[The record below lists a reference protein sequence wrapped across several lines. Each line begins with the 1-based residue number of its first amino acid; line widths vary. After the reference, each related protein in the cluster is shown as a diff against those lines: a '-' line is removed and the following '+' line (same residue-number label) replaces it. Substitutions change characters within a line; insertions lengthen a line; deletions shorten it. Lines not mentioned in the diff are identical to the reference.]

1 MKNDVSEMIAPDTVR
16 EIALAKGESCGDQ
29 IEVSVVMPCLNEAD
43 ALADCIRRAAG
54 SLADHQII
62 GEVIVAD
69 NGSDDGSPELAH
81 KFGARLVAVPERG
94 YGRALMAGISAAR
107 GRYIIMADADGSYD
121 LGEVHRF
128 VEKLR
133 EGFELVQG
141 CRLPSGGGK
150 IAAGAM
156 PLMHRWIGNPFF
168 SWIAR
173 WWFASDIHDIY
184 CGMRGFTREL
194 FVRLDQRCT
203 GMEFATE
210 MIIKSTLH
218 GARITELPI
227 TLHRDGRKS
236 HGPHLRTFRDGW
248 RTLRFLLLYCPRW
261 LFLVPGLL
269 LIIAGL
275 AGYAIALPGMTFGQ
289 VTFDVHT
296 LLFAS
301 LAILCGYQA
310 ILFAILAKTFAV
322 TEGLLPEDPR
332 LWRLFEVLNLE
343 RGLLIGAG
351 AIVMGLVLLFLAIN
365 DWRLNDFGR
374 LDYSHT
380 MRWVIPGA
388 TLTSAGVQTLF
399 SSFMVSL
406 LGMHR
411 R

>member
-1 MKNDVSEMIAPDTVR
+1 MTSQPVDTITYEPILNPAELGGLSQR
-16 EIALAKGESCGDQ
+16 EF
-29 IEVSVVMPCLNEAD
+29 EVSVVMPCLNEVD
-43 ALADCIRRAAG
+43 TLADCIARAKQ
-54 SLADHQII
+54 SLVEHQIA
-62 GEVIVAD
+62 GEIIIAD
-69 NGSDDGSPELAH
+69 NGSEDGSAELAE
-81 KFGARLVAVPERG
+81 GLEARLVSVPTRG
-94 YGRALMAGISAAR
+94 YGQALMAGISAAQ
-107 GRYIIMADADGSYD
+107 GKYIVMADADGSYD

-128 VEKLR
+128 VQKLR
-133 EGFELVQG
+133 EGHDLVQG
-141 CRLPSGGGK
+141 CRLASGGGK
-150 IAAGAM
+150 VTTGAM
-156 PLMHRWIGNPFF
+156 PLMHRWVGNPLF

-173 WWFASDIHDIY
+173 WWFGAEIHDIY
-184 CGMRGFTREL
+184 CGMRGFRKDL
-194 FVRLDQRCT
+194 YARLDQRCI

-210 MIIKSTLH
+210 MIIKSTLQ
-218 GARITELPI
+218 GARIAELPI

-248 RTLRFLLLYCPRW
+248 RTLRFLLLYSPRW

-269 LIIAGL
+269 LIFAGL
-275 AGYAIALPGMTFGQ
+275 LGYAIALPGLTIGR

-301 LAILCGYQA
+301 LAILSGYQA

-332 LWRLFEVLNLE
+332 LWRLFEILNLE

-351 AIVMGLVLLFLAIN
+351 AFMAGLVLLLAAVN
-365 DWRLNDFGR
+365 QWRLTDFGR

-388 TLTSAGVQTLF
+388 MLTSAGVQTVF
-399 SSFMVSL
+399 ASFMVSL